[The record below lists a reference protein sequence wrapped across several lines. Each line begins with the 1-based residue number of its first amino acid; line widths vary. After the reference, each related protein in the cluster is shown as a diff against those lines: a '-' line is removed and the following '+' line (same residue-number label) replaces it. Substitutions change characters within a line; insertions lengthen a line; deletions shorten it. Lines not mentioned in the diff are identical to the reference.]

1 MGGGALSACRK
12 WRWDPLSG
20 GVAVAGDE
28 TKCRELSGEAGTTV
42 RGRERPWGPVAEGL
56 KEERLCGYKH

>member
-1 MGGGALSACRK
+1 M
-12 WRWDPLSG
+12 
-20 GVAVAGDE
+20 AGDE